1 MSVTQ
6 FTEQELK
13 DLEEKTTIP
22 RFLFLPLGLIGLWC
36 LAVYWPSQAIGW
48 QIFWTLFTS
57 YCLFCW
63 TSCFHECSH
72 HTLSGSKNASIWLG
86 RVLGTAMFVPYTVY
100 RESHIRHH
108 AYLNK
113 PSDWELW
120 PYSDPNTSLRFR
132 RIFIWFDLGMG
143 LFMAPY
149 IYGRIFWHKDSPLTD
164 PKVRQTI
171 RYEYA
176 VMVLFWGSVLGLCAY
191 YGVLWDLA
199 RVWFLPH
206 YLAGIYQNTRKFT
219 EHLGM
224 SSYDPMLGTRT
235 VVGSNLIT
243 KLCTYFNFDIFV
255 HGPHHRH
262 PRIAHNLLLQKMDDY
277 QEKNPDVKYPVFT
290 TYWGAIIDMAPAF
303 LFKPGVGM
311 NAGAPPP
318 GKEKKQIDNF
328 VQDVAKEVIADD
340 DLVTKP
346 VD

>member
-22 RFLFLPLGLIGLWC
+22 RFLFLPLGALGLWS
-36 LAVYWPSQAIGW
+36 LAVYWPSNAIGW
-48 QIFWTLFTS
+48 QVFWTLFTS

-86 RVLGTAMFVPYTVY
+86 RILGTAMFVPYSIY

-132 RIFIWFDLGMG
+132 RVFIWFDLFLG
-143 LFMAPY
+143 LFMAPF
-149 IYGRIFWHKDSPLTD
+149 IYGRIFWNKETPIKD
-164 PKVRQTI
+164 PKLRRAI

-176 VMVLFWGSVLGLCAY
+176 FMVLFWGSVIGTCAY
-191 YGVLWDLA
+191 FGTLWDLV

-235 VVGSNLIT
+235 VVGSNFIT
-243 KLCTYFNFDIFV
+243 KWCTYFNFDIFV

-277 QEKNPDVKYPVFT
+277 QEQNPDLKYPVFT
-290 TYWGAIIDMAPAF
+290 SYWGAIIDMAPSF
-303 LFKPGVGM
+303 IKTPGVGM

-318 GKEKKQIDNF
+318 AKEKKQIDNF
-328 VQDVAKEVIADD
+328 VQDVAKEVLADTD
-340 DLVTKP
+340 HVANKGE
-346 VD
+346 